1 MRPDL
6 MQNCQL
12 STTAK
17 ASGGK
22 DRRGYAVQ
30 SRPTE
35 CGAFIA
41 PITSGYPEI
50 IKRVCDRNTVQAT
63 ADHLTTKDGSH

>member
-1 MRPDL
+1 MRLDL

-17 ASGGK
+17 VSGGK

-30 SRPTE
+30 NANVSQVGRLSAE
-35 CGAFIA
+35 L
-41 PITSGYPEI
+41 S
-50 IKRVCDRNTVQAT
+50 
-63 ADHLTTKDGSH
+63 SHQ